1 MAATFSRSHV
11 VIIANVE
18 AGLLLLL
25 CEQLPEVVVVEDVV
39 GGNGVVRGTFVDDG
53 DDEEEVMDTGIAL
66 ESSFIRLFGGC
77 LLPTPTP
84 P

>member
-25 CEQLPEVVVVEDVV
+25 LMLLAVVVVEDVV
-39 GGNGVVRGTFVDDG
+39 GGNGVVGGTFVDDG

>member
-18 AGLLLLL
+18 AGLLLL
-25 CEQLPEVVVVEDVV
+25 CEQLAEVVVVEDAV
-39 GGNGVVRGTFVDDG
+39 GGNGVVGGTFVDD
-53 DDEEEVMDTGIAL
+53 EEVMDTGIEL